1 MGFRLKILRAAPFA
15 ATVLSVLVVT
25 SFPVRSSTVP
35 DVAVELKALAA
46 KNGFEV
52 KGLANTE
59 GEKGRTGG
67 ETLYQRLGNLL
78 YGFDHV
84 VVRKPD
90 GGVERV
96 IVLGKKVPLEER
108 SLEILLDSKRKG
120 NQHLVQVKLKGP
132 GPAPVE
138 TWVLLDTGA
147 DFVVLPA
154 SLTEALGF
162 PPDAL
167 ADSEVQT
174 ANGKAEA
181 KTGHLEFVQ
190 LGIAKEDNIEVAFI
204 PDDQLG
210 SSGLLGMSVLGR
222 YKVTIDDSA
231 NQIRLEPK
239 P

>member
-1 MGFRLKILRAAPFA
+1 MHSRFKFLRPVLLSTPVLTILVAAPTPARAA
-15 ATVLSVLVVT
+15 
-25 SFPVRSSTVP
+25 TVP
-35 DVAVELKALAA
+35 DVAVELRALAA
-46 KNGFEV
+46 TNGFEV

-59 GEKGRTGG
+59 GEKGRVGG
-67 ETLYQRLGNLL
+67 DTLYQRLTNLL

-84 VVRKPD
+84 VVRKAD

-108 SLEILLDSKRKG
+108 SLEIILDSKRQG

-147 DFVVLPA
+147 DYVVLPA
-154 SLTEALGF
+154 SLAEALGF
-162 PPDAL
+162 PADGL

-204 PDDQLG
+204 PDEQLG
-210 SSGLLGMSVLGR
+210 SSGLLGMSVLRR

-231 NQIRLEPK
+231 SQIRLEPK